1 MWNVRCCRHQLAPRQ
16 IYVRK
21 LDNTVVLYPEMQ
33 SGSCFRL
40 PTRYIANHIDA
51 QKAVSLLAIIP
62 QHIVLKDPSIWA
74 EEDKIHLISTDALA
88 HWAPT
93 FGIDAYGDFILVSL
107 DDMPQ
112 RSTFVSTDRWRSL
125 GSFSVVESPLQDGTY
140 RVWINRDMDNEGQG
154 HLVGY
159 RLSIPVGGVPQWR
172 RRETKSEPGW
182 RESLNLAVPY
192 SGHMLSHSHSGHK
205 IIPPTASS
213 CSDHAEVQF
222 PHAGDYIDV
231 AQYAGA
237 LTYSTS
243 SSVVIQ
249 YYK

>member
-1 MWNVRCCRHQLAPRQ
+1 MFVNWTTQSYFILKCNPVR
-16 IYVRK
+16 V
-21 LDNTVVLYPEMQ
+21 
-33 SGSCFRL
+33 SRL
-40 PTRYIANHIDA
+40 PTRYIANNIHA
-51 QKAVSLLAIIP
+51 QKSVSLLAIIP
-62 QHIVLKDPSIWA
+62 QHIVLKDPSIDVEVEV
-74 EEDKIHLISTDALA
+74 EEGQDKIHLISTDALA

-93 FGIDAYGDFILVSL
+93 FGIDAYGEFCLVSL
-107 DDMPQ
+107 DDMPR

-140 RVWINRDMDNEGQG
+140 RVWINGDMDNEGQG

-182 RESLNLAVPY
+182 RESLNCAVPY
-192 SGHMLSHSHSGHK
+192 SGHMLSHSHSVHK
-205 IIPPTASS
+205 IIPPTASF

>member
-1 MWNVRCCRHQLAPRQ
+1 
-16 IYVRK
+16 